1 MTITKSIS
9 GLIFPLALAPLA
21 GITCQASELKEEI
34 RKPNIVL
41 IVCDDMG
48 YADAGFNGCKDIP
61 TPALDAIAANGIQFT
76 SGYVTCSQC
85 APSRAGFMSGMYQ
98 NRFGREANNY
108 LDEFGMPPDVK
119 MFGNYMQEAGYYT
132 GMVGKWHL
140 GAMEGSHPLERGF
153 DSFFGFLGGGS
164 VYFPPGNQQY
174 IPRIL
179 DGKEEARVSQ
189 YLTHEFGDRAAKFI
203 NENAQKPFFLY
214 LAFNAPHT
222 PLHAP
227 DDYLARF
234 GHITDDVRQIYAAM
248 VSAMDDN
255 IAKVMKA
262 LADHGIEENTLV
274 VFFSD
279 NGGPTNVNRA
289 DNRPLRGVKGDLLE
303 GGVRVPFI
311 MQWKGKVRPGQ
322 VIDVPV
328 ISLDMIPTA
337 LAAAGH
343 NYKQHSH
350 FDGFNLVPLMTGEG
364 VLASRVLTWR
374 FPHPPQNHVWGI
386 RHGDWKLVREAVR
399 VDGIGRFTGEAR
411 TGLYDLSKDISES
424 NDLSQKNAVKRKELQ
439 SVFDAWEKTLPKSK

>member
-1 MTITKSIS
+1 MKIKKLIN
-9 GLIFPLALAPLA
+9 GLIFPMALAPLS
-21 GITCQASELKEEI
+21 GVASNNNDIQEQSK
-34 RKPNIVL
+34 KPNIIL
-41 IVCDDMG
+41 IVSDDMG
-48 YADAGFNGCKDIP
+48 YADAGFTGCKDIP

-108 LDEFGMPPDVK
+108 LDELGMPREIK

-140 GAMEGSHPLERGF
+140 GAMEGCHPMERGF
-153 DSFFGFLGGGS
+153 DYFFGFLGGGS
-164 VYFPPGNQQY
+164 VYFPQGNQQY

-203 NENAQKPFFLY
+203 NENAEEPFFLY

-227 DDYLARF
+227 EDYLARF
-234 GHITDDVRQIYAAM
+234 DHITDDVRKIYAAM

-262 LADHGIEENTLV
+262 LADQGIEDNTLV

-279 NGGPTNVNRA
+279 NGGPTNVNHS
-289 DNRPLRGVKGDLLE
+289 NNLPFRGVKGDLLE

-311 MQWKGKVRPGQ
+311 MQWKGKVQPGQ

-337 LAAAGH
+337 LAVAGQ
-343 NYKQHSH
+343 NYKQYSYL
-350 FDGFNLVPLMTGEG
+350 DGFNLLPLMTGEAD
-364 VLASRVLTWR
+364 LKSRSLTWR
-374 FPHPPQNHVWGI
+374 FPHPPQNHVWGV

-399 VDGIGRFTGEAR
+399 ENGIGRFTGEAN

-424 NDLSQKNAVKRKELQ
+424 NDLSRKSARKRKELQ
-439 SVFDAWEKTLPKSK
+439 GIFDAWEKTLPSNK